1 MQFFQPP
8 ERQRLP
14 DQPPVPEWIVPPIY
28 EVGEPVPA
36 RGVVARSDS
45 AAVVLQGVVVYSN
58 GFHLDIAVRVRDAD
72 PWIDV
77 LGTRGGPPWARTDL
91 PDTVLR
97 LGLEMPDGRRATNLD
112 RPTLPLDSGPPELS
126 FMVSGGGGGATWD
139 FRAWVWPLPPPAP
152 FDLVCEWPGLGIP
165 LTRHAIDG
173 AAIRTAAALSVPLWE
188 PDPQRG

>member
-45 AAVVLQGVVVYSN
+45 AAVVLQGVVV
-58 GFHLDIAVRVRDAD
+58 
-72 PWIDV
+72 
-77 LGTRGGPPWARTDL
+77 
-91 PDTVLR
+91 
-97 LGLEMPDGRRATNLD
+97 
-112 RPTLPLDSGPPELS
+112 
-126 FMVSGGGGGATWD
+126 